1 MDTRHIHYIRRIAD
15 YGTIS
20 GAARSL
26 NITQS
31 ALTKILSRC
40 EDLLGH
46 KLFERTSKGV
56 ELSKLGEFCL
66 WRMERIEND
75 MAELSA
81 ELRAHK
87 KGISGT
93 IKLGVGQAWLWDVV
107 PEVVVRIAKEEPNI
121 QVKIHTGPRKE
132 LFSKLRRGQIDIM
145 LGRVTSDLPAD
156 FVGEEMTE
164 VKIFLAFRK
173 DHPLMMRDD
182 PITYNSIKE
191 YGWLLPPADV
201 PTTQEAFDD
210 VGLEHPVSAVETVS
224 NSVVQS
230 VIRRTDY
237 VTIAPAIAGS
247 KQWEG
252 IHRVQ
257 VDWLNWSRKAGM
269 ISVKNRRYPACKD
282 RFVDIL
288 KSTLPKLS
296 D

>member
-1 MDTRHIHYIRRIAD
+1 MDTRHIHYLRRIAE

-26 NITQS
+26 NMTQS

-40 EDLLGH
+40 EDLLGL
-46 KLFERTSKGV
+46 KLFERTPKGV
-56 ELSKLGEFCL
+56 ELSALGEFCL
-66 WRMERIEND
+66 SRMERIESD
-75 MAELSA
+75 MTDLSA

-107 PEVVVRIAKEEPNI
+107 PEVIVRIAKEEPNI

-145 LGRVTSDLPAD
+145 LGRVTSDLPTD
-156 FVGEEMTE
+156 FVGEVLTE

-173 DHPLMMRDD
+173 DHPLLKSSE
-182 PITYNSIKE
+182 PITYNAVKQ
-191 YGWLLPPADV
+191 YGWVLPPTDV

-210 VGLEHPVSAVETVS
+210 VGLEQPVPAVETVS
-224 NSVVQS
+224 NGVVQS

-237 VTIAPAIAGS
+237 VTIVPAIAGS

-252 IHRVQ
+252 IHRLQ
-257 VDWLNWSRKAGM
+257 VDWLNWSRTAGM
-269 ISVKNRRYPACKD
+269 ISVKNRRDPACKD
-282 RFVDIL
+282 RFVNIL
-288 KSTLPKLS
+288 KSTLPGPP